1 MRLERCIPD
10 VLIVIVYLLVIY
22 GVGGIFEWYRSFR
35 ESRETNALQRG
46 HLVFLAEVEEWLVR
60 LDEEISNRPVNPM
73 QFREGT
79 SYFSLEWNND
89 RWGEGHAPLIVKHY
103 WWLLICRLWG
113 YLLLVIIATTYWLK
127 NRGGSILSYL
137 TSIIF

>member
-1 MRLERCIPD
+1 M
-10 VLIVIVYLLVIY
+10 
-22 GVGGIFEWYRSFR
+22 GGIFEWYRSFR

-60 LDEEISNRPVNPM
+60 LDEAISNRPVNPM

-103 WWLLICRLWG
+103 WWSLICRLWG